1 MKNLLPHYNSYKII
15 IKYIAMKKNQYNNNG
30 KRSMNMTMK
39 LLGAAFFIL
48 HSSFFISSCSNFL
61 DEQVPQAT
69 LTQDEVKKPEYI
81 DNVLISAY
89 AGLLSI
95 EDMNSSFSL
104 WNYDTRSDDA
114 YVGGS
119 NPSDGEP
126 FHILEKHA
134 TVMTTD
140 WPYNDIWNR
149 FYKYLSRIS
158 LSLDMLAVADQN
170 NTVIQQRTAEMK
182 FLRAYGHFQLK
193 RLFKHIP
200 FVNKPNMQEDDY
212 NNLTNTEYTNDEG
225 WQQIINDLEDAY
237 AVLPV
242 TQAEKGRP
250 TKAACAAFLAKVYLY
265 KAYRQDDANTNQVTS
280 INDAD
285 LQKVVEYTAPAL
297 YANYGLENDLHN
309 NFRPEEQY
317 ENGKESIW
325 AIQYS
330 KNDGT
335 VYGNLNFSY
344 RLIVPCIPKVHDA
357 GCDFYKPSINLV
369 NAYRTN
375 SDGLPYLDN
384 VPATVTDYE
393 VGSAQT
399 VDPRLFETVGVPG
412 TPYMFNPNF
421 MMAKTNTWSRSG
433 GMYGYYVSLKQNV
446 DPALTDSYLFVCD
459 NQWASSMNRIVFRYA
474 DVLLMRAEALAQ
486 LGQTTEAIALV
497 NQVRS
502 RAMAMTTNSVV
513 ANYPNKYGVHY
524 AIGKYNG
531 TYSKDEA
538 MKIVKME
545 RRLELAME
553 SERFFDLVRW
563 GDAATV
569 INRFYT
575 TESEKMNFLSGSL
588 FTANKNEYLPIP
600 DDQMKAANG
609 HYTQNCGQW

>member
-1 MKNLLPHYNSYKII
+1 MKATIFYKVKNLVKMVLPFYLF
-15 IKYIAMKKNQYNNNG
+15 A
-30 KRSMNMTMK
+30 
-39 LLGAAFFIL
+39 LLPL
-48 HSSFFISSCSNFL
+48 TSCSDFL
-61 DEQVPQAT
+61 EEQVPQAT

-126 FHILEKHA
+126 FHILEQH
-134 TVMTTD
+134 TGVMTTD
-140 WPYNDIWNR
+140 WPYNDIWLR

-158 LSLDMLAVADQN
+158 LSLDMLAVADQE
-170 NTVIQQRTAEMK
+170 NTTIQQRTAEMK

-193 RLFKHIP
+193 RLFKNIP
-200 FVNKPNMQEDDY
+200 FVNKLNMQEEDY

-237 AVLPV
+237 AVLPA
-242 TQAEKGRP
+242 TQADKGRP

-265 KAYRQDDANTNQVTS
+265 KAYRQDDANSNQVTA

-285 LQKVVEYTAPAL
+285 LQKVVEYTAPGL
-297 YANYGLENDLHN
+297 YAGYGLENDLHN

-375 SDGLPYLDN
+375 SDGLPLFDA
-384 VPATVTDYE
+384 PASTADYE

-399 VDPRLFETVGVPG
+399 VDPRLFVTVGVPG

-421 MMAKTNTWSRSG
+421 MISKTNTWSRSG
-433 GMYGYYVSLKQNV
+433 GMYGYFVSLKQNV
-446 DPALTDSYLFVCD
+446 DPSLTDNYLFVCD

-486 LGQTTEAIALV
+486 LGKTAEAISLV

-502 RAMAMTTNSVV
+502 RAIGMTSGSVV

-531 TYSKDEA
+531 SYSKEET

-563 GDAATV
+563 GEAATV

-575 TESEKMNFLSGSL
+575 TEGEKMNFLSGSL

-609 HYTQNCGQW
+609 HYKQNCGQW

>member
-1 MKNLLPHYNSYKII
+1 MKTTYRIFCVICICFGL
-15 IKYIAMKKNQYNNNG
+15 MG
-30 KRSMNMTMK
+30 
-39 LLGAAFFIL
+39 
-48 HSSFFISSCSNFL
+48 CSDFL
-61 DEQVPQAT
+61 EEQVPQAT

-126 FHILEKHA
+126 FHILEKHT

-158 LSLDMLAVADQN
+158 LSLDMLAVADQE
-170 NTVIQQRTAEMK
+170 NTTIQQRTAEMK

-193 RLFKHIP
+193 RLFKKIP
-200 FVNKPNMQEDDY
+200 FVNKLNMQEDDY

-237 AVLPV
+237 AVLPA
-242 TQAEKGRP
+242 TQADKGRP

-265 KAYRQDDANTNQVTS
+265 KAYRQDDANSNKVTS
-280 INDAD
+280 VNEAD
-285 LQKVVEYTAPAL
+285 LQKVVEYTAPGL
-297 YANYGLENDLHN
+297 YAGYGLESDLHN

-375 SDGLPYLDN
+375 SDGLPLIDN
-384 VPATVTDYE
+384 AAAAASDYE

-399 VDPRLFETVGVPG
+399 VDPRLFVTVGVPG

-421 MMAKTNTWSRSG
+421 MISKSNTWSRSG

-446 DPALTDSYLFVCD
+446 DPSLTDTYLFVCD
-459 NQWASSMNRIVFRYA
+459 NQWASSMNRVVFRYA

-486 LGQTTEAIALV
+486 LGKTDEAISLV

-502 RAMAMTTNSVV
+502 RAQGMTTGSVV

-531 TYSKDEA
+531 SYSKEETL
-538 MKIVKME
+538 KIVKME

-563 GDAATV
+563 GEAATV

-575 TESEKMNFLSGSL
+575 TEGEKMNFLSGAV
-588 FTANKNEYLPIP
+588 FTADKNEYLPIP